1 MGYAGLRAD
10 VEALPQTG
18 EQARLTGITA
28 TIRIVPPVRKV
39 LVTRQLPVCPDPAW
53 FMDARLPVNV
63 LLTAALLLS
72 LALPLIL
79 PFGLAAAQT
88 ADPPAPSVPPLSHD
102 EEVAQ
107 GIDRMLMCPVCAG
120 QSIDQSQAQIAR
132 QMRRLVREML
142 AQGASREEVLDFFV
156 ERYGPEVL
164 AAPPK
169 SGLNLLA
176 WIVPVVVVLAAL
188 GAGVLVIRSMADTGA
203 WSLETEPPVEDDLAP
218 YLEVIDREAGI
229 PVAATGQDAT
239 EPGQTGE
246 PPEDQ
251 TAGGIP
257 ELPRE
262 EG

>member
-1 MGYAGLRAD
+1 MD
-10 VEALPQTG
+10 T
-18 EQARLTGITA
+18 RL
-28 TIRIVPPVRKV
+28 
-39 LVTRQLPVCPDPAW
+39 
-53 FMDARLPVNV
+53 FVNV
-63 LLTAALLLS
+63 LLTAVLLLLS

-79 PFGLAAAQT
+79 LSGLVEAQT
-88 ADPPAPSVPPLSHD
+88 ADPPAPSVPPLSYD

-107 GIDRMLMCPVCAG
+107 GIDQMLMCPVCPAET
-120 QSIDQSQAQIAR
+120 IDQAQVEISR

-156 ERYGPEVL
+156 ERYGAQVL

-188 GAGVLVIRSMADTGA
+188 GAGVLVIRSMAGNGV
-203 WSLETEPPVEDDLAP
+203 WPLQTEPPVEEDLAP

-239 EPGQTGE
+239 ELGQTGE
-246 PPEDQ
+246 PQEDR
-251 TAGGIP
+251 TIGGIP
-257 ELPRE
+257 EQPRQ